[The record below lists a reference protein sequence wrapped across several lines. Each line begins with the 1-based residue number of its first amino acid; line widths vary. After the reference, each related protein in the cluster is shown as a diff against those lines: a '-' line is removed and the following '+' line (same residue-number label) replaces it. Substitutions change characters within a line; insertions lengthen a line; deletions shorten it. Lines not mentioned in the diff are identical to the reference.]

1 MFTMRKLLRLA
12 VNQSTEEWSSFCSG
26 KLKPLF
32 LTQFCN
38 LRWQTT
44 ASTVTSSRPKDQSSR
59 DEANYKARVDLATT
73 YRALEFFDMGEG
85 ICNHLT
91 LRAPSRVRE
100 EDVMLLI
107 PYGMHWKEV
116 TASGLLGMDFFTG
129 EVIEGDGEPN
139 ISASCIHR
147 PIHNARYPIDGMTA
161 VLHTHQPYT
170 TTIAC
175 MKDPEPFKIGLSQNS
190 MRFLNK
196 IAYDMQ
202 YDGFANVSDEGER
215 LAKVLGDKDLL
226 LMGQHGVLAVAK
238 RACDAFDNLYYLER
252 AAQIQVLLMSSGAQG
267 MTATPEVIKSVA
279 DDDCYEHNASA
290 FFESMKRILAN
301 EKPNLMD

>member
-1 MFTMRKLLRLA
+1 MTGIRLETSEETGLVGVVEGRGRLPPPEAIFLVSRLA
-12 VNQSTEEWSSFCSG
+12 GMSFLRFCSG

-215 LAKVLGDKDLL
+215 LAKVLGDKDLNPYCKWE
-226 LMGQHGVLAVAK
+226 QHRAEFSSSK
-238 RACDAFDNLYYLER
+238 RALP
-252 AAQIQVLLMSSGAQG
+252 MH
-267 MTATPEVIKSVA
+267 
-279 DDDCYEHNASA
+279 YE
-290 FFESMKRILAN
+290 
-301 EKPNLMD
+301 